1 MYIHRRHT
9 YQRVPSTQLCVC
21 GVPSECES
29 SVSDGTHVHRRHTHT
44 DVCRRRT
51 RIALIEQR
59 RQHAY
64 GVGDPTLAVWCE
76 RVQGERTACVTS
88 RRLHSHYTTSSEVV
102 MPTTAHR
109 HAFTVDAAHTYP
121 PTAYHSVESVR
132 MPSETLHSHVTA
144 SAEIAKH
151 PARMYMRAASKL
163 PTHRPSMHEYS
174 TRSALRMQ
182 SLRRSARGKGM
193 RTRSAVRVRRRSRG
207 GSHAAA
213 PPPHANEHQAKMAS
227 RGSRSLPNER
237 PTLPPPPH
245 ANIALLIP
253 QNHEPDSSD
262 SEARTRRWLGLA
274 RIALV
279 AERATDSTTSSPCQ
293 HRSPDPPEPRT
304 GLERLRGA
312 NSSLA
317 KPCEDRARRRT
328 SDRFYHLLPPLRGV
342 ANSALKNSVFAVIEP
357 LSGWMVDGEPE
368 VEFAGAETGN
378 GAMEGWWDRNSFR
391 MGSDVDIHPHGG
403 FWATDTAEPWA
414 EAEAASGCGRREM
427 RVVVRAKAAT
437 GNSEKCAI
445 TGDLISGAAPASFT
459 RFAHIHDAR
468 EYSSNRVAR
477 AALCRRRRTLHSPSS
492 PSADL
497 DEDIKIIGYVINGR
511 GRV

>member
-193 RTRSAVRVRRRSRG
+193 RTRSAVRVRRRS
-207 GSHAAA
+207 SIA
-213 PPPHANEHQAKMAS
+213 EHHEGRIA
-227 RGSRSLPNER
+227 RGSTS
-237 PTLPPPPH
+237 PPCQRAPGEDGF
-245 ANIALLIP
+245 ALLIP

-262 SEARTRRWLGLA
+262 SEARTRRWLSLA